1 MDHELSEQIKKQVLL
16 LLTKEAVEL
25 VDLSI
30 SRGRRRSVIRLLV
43 DKPGGITLDE
53 CARLNQE
60 IGRLIERENIIQ
72 ESYVLEVSSPG
83 LDRPMESTRDFQ
95 RCLGQLVK
103 IVLRKPLNRQN
114 VWVGVMEAVDKANV
128 VIRTEEAQMLRIAR
142 EDITRARLE
151 VRP

>member
-1 MDHELSEQIKKQVLL
+1 MSEQIKKQALP

-25 VDLSI
+25 VDLI
-30 SRGRRRSVIRLLV
+30 ICRGRGRSVIRFLV

-83 LDRPMESTRDFQ
+83 LDRPMKSRRDFQ

-103 IVLRKPLNRQN
+103 IVLHKPLNRQN
-114 VWVGVMEAVDKANV
+114 VWVGVMEAVDEVNV
-128 VIRTEEAQMLRIAR
+128 IIRTEEAQMLRIAR
-142 EDITRARLE
+142 ENIARARLE

>member
-128 VIRTEEAQMLRIAR
+128 VIRTEEAQMLR
-142 EDITRARLE
+142 
-151 VRP
+151 

>member
-1 MDHELSEQIKKQVLL
+1 M
-16 LLTKEAVEL
+16 
-25 VDLSI
+25 VDLVVY
-30 SRGRRRSVIRLLV
+30 RGRSRSVIRFLV

-60 IGRLIERENIIQ
+60 IGRFLDEKNIIQ

-83 LDRPMESTRDFQ
+83 LDRPMKSTRDFQ

-114 VWVGVMEAVDKANV
+114 VWVGVMEAVDEANV
-128 VIRTEEAQMLRIAR
+128 IIRTEEAETLRIAR
-142 EDITRARLE
+142 EDIARAGLE

>member
-1 MDHELSEQIKKQVLL
+1 MSEQIKKQVLP

-25 VDLSI
+25 VGLI
-30 SRGRRRSVIRLLV
+30 INRGRRRSVIRFLV

-60 IGRLIERENIIQ
+60 ISRLIERENIIQ
-72 ESYVLEVSSPG
+72 EGYVLEVSSPG
-83 LDRPMESTRDFQ
+83 LDRSMESTRDFQ

-103 IVLRKPLNRQN
+103 IVLHKPARRQN
-114 VWVGVMEAVDKANV
+114 VWVGVLEAVDEANV
-128 VIRTEEAQMLRIAR
+128 IIRTEEGETLRIAR
-142 EDITRARLE
+142 ENIARARLE

>member
-1 MDHELSEQIKKQVLL
+1 M
-16 LLTKEAVEL
+16 

>member
-1 MDHELSEQIKKQVLL
+1 MSEQIKKQVLL